1 MKIAIIG
8 CGWVGKKLA
17 EYLTGKGHHVIATT
31 TSPDKIQELKTAA
44 SEVHLLDF
52 SKDSETDFLNDTD
65 TAIFSMPISHSSWFK
80 GFEEMQNSFPKTILF
95 SSTGIYPQEN
105 RIFTEKDT
113 TNLRPDIAAA
123 EKTVTEKYP
132 QTNILR
138 FGGLM
143 GGERS
148 LHNFFR
154 NKEISNPEKRVNYIH
169 YEDILAIVELLIDS
183 DKASGIYNVVAPEHP
198 AMGEVLNKKE
208 AYAVDSYDSGQRII
222 SSELLIK
229 ELNYTFLHPDP
240 NFFSA

>member
-31 TSPDKIQELKTAA
+31 TSPDKIQELKTVAA
-44 SEVHLLDF
+44 EVHLLDF
-52 SKDSETDFLNDTD
+52 SKDSGSQFLNDAEV
-65 TAIFSMPISHSSWFK
+65 AIFSMPISRISWFK

-113 TNLRPDIAAA
+113 MNLRPDIAAA
-123 EKTVTEKYP
+123 EKIVRNKYP

-148 LHNFFR
+148 LQNFFR
-154 NKEISNPEKRVNYIH
+154 NKEIRNPEKRVNYIH
-169 YEDILAIVELLIDS
+169 YEDILAIVELLINS
-183 DKASGIYNVVAPEHP
+183 DKASGIYNIVAPEHP
-198 AMGEVLNKKE
+198 SMGEVLNKE
-208 AYAVDSYDSGQRII
+208 EVNNGDSHDSAQRII
-222 SSELLIK
+222 SSELLIQ
-229 ELNYTFLHPDP
+229 EFNYTFLHPDP
-240 NFFSA
+240 KFFNP